1 MTGNTQKI
9 KGDYN
14 KMTNDECIYN
24 INGYCMYFDRVCT
37 NEQTCKNKETLK
49 KDKKENENNDRQT
62 NIK

>member
-1 MTGNTQKI
+1 
-9 KGDYN
+9 
-14 KMTNDECIYN
+14 MTNDECIYN